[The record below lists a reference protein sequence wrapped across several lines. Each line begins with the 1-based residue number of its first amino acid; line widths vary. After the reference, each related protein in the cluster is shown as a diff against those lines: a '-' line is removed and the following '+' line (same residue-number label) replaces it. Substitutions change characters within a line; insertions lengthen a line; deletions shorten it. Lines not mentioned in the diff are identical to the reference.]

1 MLSEAKNLQA
11 DPPTPPPYFFKD
23 KYPDRLLCS
32 RWQPVEAVRQEYQD
46 LYRPPPTGDV
56 ELNLGI
62 TGQDRTT
69 NSAGGEIVAR
79 FEEIQIAHCG

>member
-1 MLSEAKNLQA
+1 MLTMTTVESVFHQPAEAA
-11 DPPTPPPYFFKD
+11 
-23 KYPDRLLCS
+23 
-32 RWQPVEAVRQEYQD
+32 RQEYQD
-46 LYRPPPTGDV
+46 LYRPRPSGDA
-56 ELNLGI
+56 EWNLGI